1 MINQVGIHLYLVQ
14 QELMDYLQLQ
24 NIAIEVLA
32 RGRVNDESILSNI
45 ANKYH
50 NSPSQ
55 ITLRWQIKKGSL

>member
-1 MINQVGIHLYLVQ
+1 
-14 QELMDYLQLQ
+14 MDYLQLQ

-32 RGRVNDESILSNI
+32 RGRVNDELILSNI

>member
-1 MINQVGIHLYLVQ
+1 
-14 QELMDYLQLQ
+14 MDYLQLQ

-32 RGRVNDESILSNI
+32 RGQVNDESILSNI